1 MRKIKLISILIFI
14 FFIIITFSM
23 GLKKEKV
30 YDTIDVVGK
39 PISEISLNLFNEKN
53 TLNTNELRKNKF
65 TLINFWASWCAPC
78 RKEHKNLLFLKK
90 TGDIKILGVNFK
102 DKKSNAN
109 KFINDLGNPFY
120 LIALDEDGKKSVSF
134 GVYGIPETIL
144 INQDLVVVKK
154 YIGAIDKKDVKEIL
168 KIIGKKWK
176 KLKYFF

>member
-1 MRKIKLISILIFI
+1 MKINFTRVLLFLIAIFVLSV
-14 FFIIITFSM
+14 FLFS
-23 GLKKEKV
+23 LNKINI
-30 YDTIDVVGK
+30 YDTKNLIGQNIKSFEIKSFKDEK
-39 PISEISLNLFNEKN
+39 IISEKNLKE
-53 TLNTNELRKNKF
+53 NKY

-90 TGDIKILGVNFK
+90 NGDIKILGVNFK

-168 KIIGKKWK
+168 KIVGKK
-176 KLKYFF
+176 